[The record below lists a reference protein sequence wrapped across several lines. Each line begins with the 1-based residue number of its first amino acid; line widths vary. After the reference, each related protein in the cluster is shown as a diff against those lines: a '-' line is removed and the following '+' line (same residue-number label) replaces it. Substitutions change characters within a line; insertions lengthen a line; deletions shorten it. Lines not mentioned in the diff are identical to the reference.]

1 MTWSAQFISSLESP
15 SKEIHFGLQFLA
27 PNLDYNFSSG
37 DFVGLST
44 EIAIGRA
51 DVVIDSAQITPQ
63 RWSINFGGFSIYIV
77 GDLRPILGGSIRRGA
92 IAELIMYRDGL
103 RNRVSIGQ
111 LRSIT
116 GGRGTWQLEFTDFL
130 TLLQSRLA
138 QNASKLPYWYNAGK
152 TASVTINFNFSSDP
166 KLYVDDITIF
176 EKETGQNGVIFV
188 EDSQHNETD
197 YWTWSS
203 KTSTSGDAG
212 YLTIAATGKYPS
224 LASHD
229 HLHVGDKITSIAR
242 LRGRPD
248 YVFARTV
255 MSTGN
260 GTQGPFDDYPSSW
273 GSGIQWNP
281 NLFSVQS
288 LNEYY
293 NKNWA
298 LSSGTHEIELM
309 VAAPSN
315 ISTLIDAFLLM
326 GMWPVWR
333 QNQLE
338 WRVCQNPNQASWFA
352 VVDHITDRD
361 IISIDNHSIYSQS
374 QSVVYG
380 TSTIRN
386 YDTSISGYRLTRF
399 SGTSVKTLPADQ
411 DIERDL
417 SLIYRVDSPTQP
429 VKATADLTRMRAWD
443 AEPFEELSLTVSEKH
458 CQLTAGDIVEISS
471 KYIYGIR
478 EGSGD
483 TYSNRRALV
492 LSVRWSPSQRK
503 VNLNLGVMS

>member
-1 MTWSAQFISSLESP
+1 MTWSPQFISSLDAP

-27 PNLDYNFSSG
+27 PSLDYNFSQG
-37 DFVGLST
+37 DFVGLHT
-44 EIAIGRA
+44 EIAIGSA
-51 DVVIDSAQITPQ
+51 DVVIDSVQITPQ
-63 RWSINFGGFSIYIV
+63 RWSVNFGGFSIYIA
-77 GDLRPILGGSIRRGA
+77 GDLRPILGRSIRRGA
-92 IAELIMYRDGL
+92 IAELIMYRDGV
-103 RNRVSIGQ
+103 RNRVCIGQ

-152 TASVTINFNFSSDP
+152 TASVTSNFNFSSDP

-176 EKETGQNGVIFV
+176 EKETGQNGVVFV

-212 YLTIAATGKYPS
+212 YLTIVATGKYPS

-260 GTQGPFDDYPSSW
+260 ATQGTFDDYPASW
-273 GSGIQWNP
+273 GSGLEWNP
-281 NLFSVQS
+281 NLFNLQS

-293 NKNWA
+293 NTNWA

-309 VAAPSN
+309 VNAPGN
-315 ISTLIDAFLLM
+315 ISTLIDAFLKM

-361 IISIDNHSIYSQS
+361 IISIDNHSLYAPS

-386 YDTSISGYRLTRF
+386 YDTSIPGIRLTRF
-399 SGTSVKTLPADQ
+399 SGTSVKTLPADA

-429 VKATADLTRMRAWD
+429 VKANADLTRMRRWD
-443 AEPFEELSLTVSEKH
+443 AEPFEELSLTVTEKH

-471 KYIYGIR
+471 MYIYGIR
-478 EGSGD
+478 EGAGD
-483 TYSNRRALV
+483 TYSNRRAMV
-492 LSVRWSPSQRK
+492 LSVRWNPSQRT
-503 VNLNLGVMS
+503 VNLTVGVTS